1 MKLYTVF
8 LNSFLQIFL
17 AQRFQCSL
25 KGWSLRMWENDTCID
40 YCVVYQLKCVIQ
52 HTRKLERKKTSN
64 VIRLA
69 VYV

>member
-25 KGWSLRMWENDTCID
+25 KGWSLRMWKNDTCID
-40 YCVVYQLKCVIQ
+40 YCVVYQLKMCYPT
-52 HTRKLERKKTSN
+52 HKKVREKPASQQ
-64 VIRLA
+64 R
-69 VYV
+69 Y